1 MSLVKAK
8 KEIAEVKAEN
18 ARLKQ
23 TINLNIYNHDDLE
36 QYNRR
41 ENIRIYGVPESSEK
55 KEDGEQILLK
65 IADELSIKQ
74 DNWDIQR
81 CHRLR
86 KKPRNGSYEN
96 SNNGKTKSRP
106 IIVMFRHEL
115 LNYVKT
121 KCNHRFVMCHSYNGK
136 IKMKKAGKEKGK
148 WIIVT
153 SPDGL
158 SIYSSNI
165 DEHRD

>member
-1 MSLVKAK
+1 MMISSNI
-8 KEIAEVKAEN
+8 IAEKTLEFMEYPN
-18 ARLKQ
+18 PARRKKMASRFCSKLLMNLVLNR
-23 TINLNIYNHDDLE
+23 TIGISNDVIVY
-36 QYNRR
+36 
-41 ENIRIYGVPESSEK
+41 V
-55 KEDGEQILLK
+55 
-65 IADELSIKQ
+65 
-74 DNWDIQR
+74 
-81 CHRLR
+81 